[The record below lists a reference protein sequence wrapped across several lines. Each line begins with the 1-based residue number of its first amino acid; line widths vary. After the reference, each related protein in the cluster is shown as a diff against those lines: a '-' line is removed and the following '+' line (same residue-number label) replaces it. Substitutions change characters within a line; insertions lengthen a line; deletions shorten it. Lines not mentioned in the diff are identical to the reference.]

1 MRAAKM
7 SIWSFTNSRVFALC
21 FVLLVESMSPIVST
35 NKQSNVI
42 DSTTQYLVTGGPS
55 SSDSQESP
63 LQQSTEAIDGS
74 CKVGN
79 GLLYENARLQEAWES
94 EGKVSPDTPW
104 RYVPTSMN
112 ALGNEPLKTYSR

>member
-1 MRAAKM
+1 M
-7 SIWSFTNSRVFALC
+7 SAVTT
-21 FVLLVESMSPIVST
+21 T
-35 NKQSNVI
+35 NKQSSVI
-42 DSTTQYLVTGGPS
+42 DGATQYLVTGGPS
-55 SSDSQESP
+55 SSDSQGSP

-112 ALGNEPLKTYSR
+112 VLSNEPLKAYSRYSTIN

>member
-1 MRAAKM
+1 MYLDV
-7 SIWSFTNSRVFALC
+7 STFY
-21 FVLLVESMSPIVST
+21 LLISDYSLIESMSPIVTS

-42 DSTTQYLVTGGPS
+42 DNTTQYLVTGGPS

-63 LQQSTEAIDGS
+63 LQQSEVIDGS

-112 ALGNEPLKTYSR
+112 ALSNEPLKVYSR